1 MIDFYDECH
10 NIDVTYYPNGSSLA
24 IGLLKTIDSFHFS
37 GRISPNMHYLF
48 ALPRSRRPKPTSHR
62 EGRVLFV
69 WMME

>member
-1 MIDFYDECH
+1 
-10 NIDVTYYPNGSSLA
+10 LQ

-37 GRISPNMHYLF
+37 GRISPNMYYRF